1 MKTTFYTFVLITVH
15 CLFINFCIAQTKDSL
30 IQISPEI
37 RDTISLSERNYYGL
51 FPGIKD
57 FQFAMMYLSND
68 TIALTKINY
77 HTREGIL
84 ADTIITNS
92 ASHIGNFKAR
102 IRQMNADRLEN
113 YESGTILTVT
123 KLGGNKFSGKLLAVQ
138 DSSVIICSDSISSP
152 NAFIFL
158 KTYVRLNTEEVESVF
173 FEFDSKPAVI
183 WGAFIGSIIGLAVGV
198 VVGSN
203 QPEDSYIDP
212 SFGLGFTGT
221 ALGALAG
228 AGVGYLLSPAD
239 QIIEIN
245 SAADLELLKKY
256 ILQ

>member
-1 MKTTFYTFVLITVH
+1 MKKYFVSFSIILNSILSH
-15 CLFINFCIAQTKDSL
+15 FCFAQFNDKPIRL
-30 IQISPEI
+30 SPEI
-37 RDTISLSERNYYGL
+37 GDTIDLSERNYYGL

-57 FQFAMMYLSND
+57 FQFAMMCLSND
-68 TIALTKINY
+68 TIALTKITY
-77 HTREGIL
+77 HTTEGIL

-92 ASHIGNFKAR
+92 ADHIGNFKAS

-123 KLGGNKFSGKLLAVQ
+123 KLGANKFSGKLLAVQ
-138 DSSVIICSDSISSP
+138 DSSIIICSDSISSP

-173 FEFDSKPAVI
+173 FEFDNKPAVI

-203 QPEDSYIDP
+203 QTDSYIDP
-212 SFGLGFTGT
+212 SFGLAFVGT
-221 ALGALAG
+221 ALGASAG
-228 AGVGYLLSPAD
+228 AGVGYLLSPVD
-239 QIIEIN
+239 QNIEIN
-245 SAADLELLKKY
+245 SNADLELLKEY
-256 ILQ
+256 VVQ

>member
-1 MKTTFYTFVLITVH
+1 MKTYFISVLII
-15 CLFINFCIAQTKDSL
+15 LNSILSEFCFAQVKDRL
-30 IQISPEI
+30 IQLSPEI

-68 TIALTKINY
+68 TIALTKITY

-92 ASHIGNFKAR
+92 AGHIGNFKAS

-138 DSSVIICSDSISSP
+138 DSNIIICSESISSP

-203 QPEDSYIDP
+203 QTDSYIAP
-212 SFGLGFTGT
+212 SFGLGFAGT
-221 ALGALAG
+221 ALGALTG

-239 QIIEIN
+239 QTIEIN
-245 SAADLELLKKY
+245 STADLELLKKY
-256 ILQ
+256 VVQ